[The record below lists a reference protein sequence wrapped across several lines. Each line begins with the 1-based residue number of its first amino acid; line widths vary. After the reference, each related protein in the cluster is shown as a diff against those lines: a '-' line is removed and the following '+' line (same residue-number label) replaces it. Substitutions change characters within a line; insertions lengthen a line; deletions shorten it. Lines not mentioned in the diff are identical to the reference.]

1 MLVASATVAAATVLI
16 GLEPPACADEKAR
29 TASPKPP
36 AAPVAKADR
45 PSESPAH
52 PTMPADV
59 ATFGVIS
66 LLRADDD
73 RAVPRPEVAMERV
86 HEKEK
91 PLAISIWAESIDD
104 AASGA
109 GLRLSS
115 TGISGGKARVGERAT
130 VATVGKGAVDFDLSA
145 FDDDRGG
152 LGDRRFAQRVTG
164 PDGHLPSELIQRV
177 VRDNFGRF
185 ETCYRGGLR
194 RNPTL
199 RGRVVVTFVIDR
211 RGNVALARDSGSDLP
226 DADVTGCVVRA
237 FDTLVF
243 AESKD
248 SSVTIVYPLVFKP

>member
-1 MLVASATVAAATVLI
+1 
-16 GLEPPACADEKAR
+16 
-29 TASPKPP
+29 
-36 AAPVAKADR
+36 
-45 PSESPAH
+45 
-52 PTMPADV
+52 MPADV

-211 RGNVALARDSGSDLP
+211 RGNVALARDDSLPVGLQAMRARLDRCYLRRRKRERQSDDSRSPKPRSFRSAPP
-226 DADVTGCVVRA
+226 DVFDFRASVAGCA
-237 FDTLVF
+237 LGCIPN
-243 AESKD
+243 
-248 SSVTIVYPLVFKP
+248 SV